1 MKDFQFSLPQNIIVG
16 RGSSNRLHE
25 AAEKIGGTHGLLI
38 SGPVL
43 KRMGVADKITDSLK
57 KAGIPVDEFTDV
69 EANPSVDT
77 VEKAVER
84 YKKCGADFIIALG
97 GGSPM
102 DVAKAVAIVAL
113 YGGSITDYE
122 GAHKVPGPV
131 IPMIAIPTTAG
142 TGSKLR
148 HLQ

>member
-84 YKKCGADFIIALG
+84 YKNAALILLLRLEAAHLWMWRKLLQSSRYMEEALQIMKEPTKCPDL
-97 GGSPM
+97 
-102 DVAKAVAIVAL
+102 
-113 YGGSITDYE
+113 
-122 GAHKVPGPV
+122 
-131 IPMIAIPTTAG
+131 
-142 TGSKLR
+142 
-148 HLQ
+148 